1 MRIIHKII
9 AVFAVSA
16 IFTSCVR
23 ETEVLEPVA
32 LPSGGLG
39 GKATIKVTPQH
50 HKVNINTGV
59 VYIKFAT
66 KIMPAALDSFDA
78 TDTIDATN
86 PTAVFETLTQGDY
99 YIYASGTD
107 YNLPQGNDEVMG
119 GAHFRVIDTLE
130 KTYDLYLQ
138 MDNPGHHEQP

>member
-1 MRIIHKII
+1 MRITHKII

-16 IFTSCVR
+16 ILTSCVR
-23 ETEVLEPVA
+23 ETEVIEPVK
-32 LPSGGLG
+32 LPTGGLG

-59 VYIKFAT
+59 VYIKFAAKT
-66 KIMPAALDSFDA
+66 MPAALDSFDA
-78 TDTIDATN
+78 TDTIDAGN

-99 YIYASGTD
+99 YFYVKGTD
-107 YNLPQGNDEVMG
+107 YKLPQGNDEVMG

-138 MDNPGHHEQP
+138 LDNSGHHEQP

>member
-16 IFTSCVR
+16 IFTRCVR

-39 GKATIKVTPQH
+39 GKGTIKVTPQH

-78 TDTIDATN
+78 TDTIDAIVN
-86 PTAVFETLTQGDY
+86 A
-99 YIYASGTD
+99 I
-107 YNLPQGNDEVMG
+107 NDL
-119 GAHFRVIDTLE
+119 FI
-130 KTYDLYLQ
+130 
-138 MDNPGHHEQP
+138 